1 MTDPNGTIPAPLK
14 PPGAWFRELPE
25 GYVAP
30 PEGPLVQIDLQTGRV
45 AALVAPYGECILDGR
60 QGCWTPGMSKTGY
73 EYAHVG
79 SIITAEG
86 ETVRTANVGGGI
98 NHFDTSLAT
107 AASLAADHY
116 ANSATRRMIG
126 RYMDVPDVGIMFLGS
141 MYPGSTYMHAFEAM
155 TSALSGDWRWIE
167 SMRDHE
173 MVGSQL
179 VNNPGFRPNPL
190 RDRRPI
196 LASVSFKSAG
206 AKVASATGCTDAA
219 TIISEWEP
227 VVLDRHVANPT
238 SPLVERITT
247 VEAITASLMLR
258 MVDEPVMAP
267 PDPVNIMD
275 LDDDGDEGEDWAEE
289 LADLTNDECRGCR
302 GVGCERCG
310 WLGYT
315 GPDDEAMVAAL
326 RDNEAMVAKMFSR
339 RPKATLDR
347 PRDGDGDGFV
357 YDGTPRERPYNPLT
371 DLLGSAVSSDILKRA
386 ASGDRAAR
394 AKVQE
399 RAVANFDMAAKKRE
413 AITPRKLAEATL
425 GPRPKDPAG
434 ARSWDTVARNVE
446 GVHSIKSR
454 GAAARA
460 DDPDRRP
467 GGGNPIAGRKPAT
480 PTEVAVDRAAK
491 AKGRV
496 TKAEARRSRGG
507 ADLPTTDTPEPLITL
522 PDSAKNPA
530 ARRKSTMPDD
540 ISPVPEVRR
549 EGANRG
555 TDPVLRFSV
564 SDNAIA
570 TIKATRDAE
579 DQPETL
585 AVFVDRQDNGKYRME
600 FVDRDTLGDGMA
612 VSEIDGVTFAIPAE
626 DARQMEGL
634 RLEQP
639 TWGGGVAFVGR
650 NDPTTEDADVV
661 KAEWSD
667 RPRPKKAQF
676 KLPAEDRFTSWDD
689 ERLTQR
695 MDTLNEFISTGGR
708 GFTQPT
714 GGSAR
719 TEFERRGIERL
730 AIAKEMESRGL
741 DVPEPDTSDPD
752 FPEAP
757 QAPEATVPED
767 VTPVPEPRREAANN
781 PFATSDTTDETGGPI
796 RDFVKGVSDA
806 IKAPI
811 SAPDE
816 ERNSGSPIVR
826 QVGNGGTP
834 VDSIGDRGTQRPQ
847 IPNPLATPTPGAS
860 GPDRTARNP
869 GAPGSPTP
877 LEVMEA
883 RGAPADQM
891 ADARGA
897 QWERERGL
905 LPADY
910 GATLPLTNEDG
921 APPIKSYDD
930 PRVDWD
936 PREKAWKLASPVG
949 TPRPDEVAAQRSLL
963 EERLST
969 IPGVD
974 QPDARAE
981 ALNEILAAAHKDYP
995 LLTTK
1000 GLHNSRGDDKDEW
1013 SLEREAL
1020 HDQFVAE
1027 VIERLEAAGVPKD
1040 RVALFT
1046 GGLPGSGKSY
1056 SLKKGQRAD
1065 RLKSVVWELGDP
1077 NPPEVP
1083 EGFTLYVAVN
1093 SDYVK
1098 EFMAE
1103 RGFNTGIEGLKPME
1117 EASFMHSESSFV
1129 GERLEA
1135 ELAQL
1140 GYNIAFDGTM
1150 GDERVVRAKLAMID
1164 EQGYAKPKAVFANI
1178 TLAESAASAAARYRK
1193 KANTPLG
1200 GRFVPSSVAKD
1211 NSSRMGNL
1219 SMNADTMNF
1228 LISEGLFDEAI
1239 IIDNRG
1245 VSNSQAESVSELDPD
1260 FPVPAFKAD
1269 ELGLR
1274 WDTKTGKVLDPEH
1287 AELRVES
1294 FAEIEGIAAGGK
1306 WTAYDGET
1314 VTKTGPGGYPP
1325 RSVERVRRM
1334 DGVAPGG
1341 DGTKDNPFDIN
1352 DVNTAAIL
1360 LAEGEHQIKL
1370 DNPTEVATL
1379 MDRLQQLVMEA
1390 KAAGRQAPTYDL
1402 CRVTVP
1408 KASLF
1413 CAENKGYKR
1422 IQMPQLS
1429 TNAPTPGSVADRLL
1443 AQQQVAAF
1451 REGRDIPDEIN
1462 LSGLFM
1468 DHLRSLGIG
1477 VKEGH
1482 KTPAQSL
1489 RATQNELN
1497 GTKVAGMVDW
1507 KKGAQEAAPII
1518 AELTQRLDA
1527 GDISPA
1533 DFIAEARKTKAKIPK
1548 KGTDAE
1554 LIAAIRPQA
1563 VWKPRQIITT
1573 SDNYIVDGHHGWA
1586 SDVAIDYGSGEEVMV
1601 ESYQI
1606 DGDII
1611 EILKLAEQWASA
1623 MGSPPQGAGTYG
1635 PDGLTDDQRAYRR
1648 RRRAAGWGGWGFL
1661 DSALAQSPPT
1671 PEEIG
1676 GIAPAPESAPG
1687 GAAAV
1692 PVAV

>member
-507 ADLPTTDTPEPLITL
+507 ADLPTAEDPEPLITL

-530 ARRKSTMPDD
+530 ARRKSTVPDD

-869 GAPGSPTP
+869 GAPGGPTP

>member
-1 MTDPNGTIPAPLK
+1 MDAAMTDPNGTIPAPLK

-326 RDNEAMVAKMFSR
+326 RDNEALVAKLFSR

-752 FPEAP
+752 FPEVP

-834 VDSIGDRGTQRPQ
+834 VDSIGSRGTGPRPDA
-847 IPNPLATPTPGAS
+847 PKPP
-860 GPDRTARNP
+860 PDP
-869 GAPGSPTP
+869 APGGLPT
-877 LEVMEA
+877 L
-883 RGAPADQM
+883 AD
-891 ADARGA
+891 
-897 QWERERGL
+897 ERVQAGRDWANERGL
-905 LPADY
+905 LEPDMAATFLSADDV
-910 GATLPLTNEDG
+910 GVE
-921 APPIKSYDD
+921 PIRYADD
-930 PRVDWD
+930 PRFDWD
-936 PREKAWKLASPVG
+936 PREGAWKRTSPVG
-949 TPRPDEVAAQRSLL
+949 VPRPEEIARQRAAL
-963 EERLST
+963 EAELET
-969 IPGVD
+969 VPGPD
-974 QPDARAE
+974 QPTQRAE
-981 ALNEILAAAHKDYP
+981 ALDVIMRGLGKKYP
-995 LLTTK
+995 LLSTK
-1000 GLHNSRGDDKDEW
+1000 GTHNGRGDTGKEYTAARTAVHDEII
-1013 SLEREAL
+1013 E
-1020 HDQFVAE
+1020 E
-1027 VIERLEAAGVPKD
+1027 VVERLDAAGVPRDK
-1040 RVALFT
+1040 VALFT
-1046 GGLPGSGKSY
+1046 GGLPGSGKSF
-1056 SLKKGQRAD
+1056 SLRPGQKAEA
-1065 RLKSVVWELGDP
+1065 LKAVVWELDSP
-1077 NPPEVP
+1077 EPPEVP
-1083 EGFTLYVAVN
+1083 EGYTLYVAVN
-1093 SDYVK
+1093 SDWVK
-1098 EFMAE
+1098 TRMAE
-1103 RGFNTGIEGLKPME
+1103 LGLNTGIKGLKPME
-1117 EASFMHSESSFV
+1117 EASLMHSESSYI
-1129 GERLEA
+1129 GERLERH
-1135 ELAQL
+1135 LTAQ
-1140 GYNIAFDGTM
+1140 GYNVAFDGTM
-1150 GDERVVRAKLAMID
+1150 GDEAKLRRKLD
-1164 EQGYAKPKAVFANI
+1164 DLTEQGYAKPKVVFADI
-1178 TLAESAASAAARYRK
+1178 TVEESAASAAARYRK
-1193 KANTPLG
+1193 DAATDLG
-1200 GRFVPSSVAKD
+1200 GRFVPSDVAED
-1211 NSSRMGNL
+1211 NVSRMGNF
-1219 SMNADTMNF
+1219 SMNRDTVNF
-1228 LISEGLFDEAI
+1228 LVSEGMFDEAI

-1245 VSNSQAESVSELDPD
+1245 VSNSQAKTARDLDGD
-1260 FPVPAFKAD
+1260 FPVPRFKAE

-1274 WDTKTGKVLDPEH
+1274 VSDTPDKYGSFPVLDPEYAH
-1287 AELRVES
+1287 LRVED
-1294 FAEIEGIAAGGK
+1294 FAEVEGIARGGK
-1306 WTAYDGET
+1306 WAEYDGVP
-1314 VTKTGPGGYPP
+1314 VTELGPGGYPP
-1325 RSVERVRRM
+1325 RSTERVLRM
-1334 DGVAPGG
+1334 PGVAGG
-1341 DGTKDNPFDIN
+1341 TGTETDPFVTD

-1360 LAEGEHQIKL
+1360 LAEGEHRIKL
-1370 DNPTEVATL
+1370 RTPKEVAVL
-1379 MDRLQQLVMEA
+1379 MDRLKELVDEA
-1390 KAAGRQAPTYDL
+1390 KAAGRAAPTYDL
-1402 CRVTVP
+1402 CKISVGDN
-1408 KASLF
+1408 LF
-1413 CAENKGYKR
+1413 CAENKGYPR
-1422 IQMPQLS
+1422 IKMPQLG
-1429 TNAPTPGSVADRLL
+1429 TNAPAHGSIMDQRLASMQL
-1443 AQQQVAAF
+1443 AAMMSG
-1451 REGRDIPDEIN
+1451 EKIPDEIN
-1462 LSGLFM
+1462 MSGEFM
-1468 DHLRSLGIG
+1468 DHLRSRGIE
-1477 VKEGH
+1477 VKVVQ
-1482 KTPAQSL
+1482 TPASHL

-1497 GTKVAGMVDW
+1497 GAKVAGMVDW
-1507 KKGAQEAAPII
+1507 KETAQAAAPKVAELNDRYDAGELTPDAYLEAARAAGAQ
-1518 AELTQRLDA
+1518 
-1527 GDISPA
+1527 
-1533 DFIAEARKTKAKIPK
+1533 IPK
-1548 KGTDAE
+1548 DLTGV
-1554 LIAAIRPQA
+1554 AAVEAVRPQS
-1563 VWKPRQIITT
+1563 VWTPRRIITT

-1586 SDVAIDYGSGEEVMV
+1586 SDVAIQYGSGEEVMV

-1606 DGDII
+1606 DADII
-1611 EILKLAEQWASA
+1611 DVLNMANEWAVA
-1623 MGSPPQGAGTYG
+1623 MGSTPQGAGG
-1635 PDGLTDDQRAYRR
+1635 VGKDGLTDDQRRNGTRTRALRR
-1648 RRRAAGWGGWGFL
+1648 RKGNVFGGNRPAAR
-1661 DSALAQSPPT
+1661 P
-1671 PEEIG
+1671 
-1676 GIAPAPESAPG
+1676 APAPTPAATPDSAPVDGAPEGAPG
-1687 GAAAV
+1687 GPAA
-1692 PVAV
+1692 PVAVV